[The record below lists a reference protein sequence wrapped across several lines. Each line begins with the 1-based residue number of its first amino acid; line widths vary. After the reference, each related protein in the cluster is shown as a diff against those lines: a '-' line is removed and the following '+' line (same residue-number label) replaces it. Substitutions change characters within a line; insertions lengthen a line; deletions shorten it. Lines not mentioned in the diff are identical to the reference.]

1 MTPETPHL
9 RSARVVAAW
18 LRACLSDAGAE
29 IEGVTEGE
37 IILRAGHHRAVW
49 HLRLSGW
56 HLSEVDP
63 AIRAT
68 YGADWSAVHRQI
80 NPVNPPPPRS
90 PPEPPIERPARR

>member
-49 HLRLSGW
+49 HL
-56 HLSEVDP
+56 SEVDP
-63 AIRAT
+63 VIQAT
-68 YGADWSAVHRQI
+68 YGADWGAVHRQI
-80 NPVNPPPPRS
+80 NPVHPPPPRS